1 MGILLYTY
9 SMTDHFYQ
17 LRQCSLDPKLQAQLA
32 PFINAHRPFDGIECT
47 WQELKK
53 EGLIAID
60 HVTTG
65 MEEITEDVTLTT
77 GYFYCPVTEQFYPRP
92 DIKSDWLTTK
102 INHWKSETAAKTSTQ

>member
-1 MGILLYTY
+1 
-9 SMTDHFYQ
+9 MTNPFYELRHCELDTKLAFQ
-17 LRQCSLDPKLQAQLA
+17 LT
-32 PFINAHRPFDGIECT
+32 PFINAHRPFDGIEQT

-53 EGLIAID
+53 EGYIAIE

-102 INHWKSETAAKTSTQ
+102 INHWKSETAAKTPTQ